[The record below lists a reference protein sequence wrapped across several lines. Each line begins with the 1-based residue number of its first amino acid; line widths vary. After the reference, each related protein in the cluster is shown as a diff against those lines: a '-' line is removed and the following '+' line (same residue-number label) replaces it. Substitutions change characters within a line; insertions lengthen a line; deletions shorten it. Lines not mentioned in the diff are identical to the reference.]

1 MIIRQAQE
9 HDAERYR
16 ELRLRALQEHP
27 EAFGSDYAETLTRPL
42 ERWRDMLRPIPGKA
56 SFVVERNNEL
66 GGITVIVAEDG
77 VKVAHTAHIY
87 SVYVRPEWRGQDLG
101 QMLMQA
107 CMAWAHQH
115 SIMQLKLS
123 VTATNI
129 PAIALYLK
137 CGFSVYGID
146 PKVIFTG
153 GRYYDELLMVNTK
166 L

>member
-87 SVYVRPEWRGQDLG
+87 
-101 QMLMQA
+101 
-107 CMAWAHQH
+107 
-115 SIMQLKLS
+115 LS
-123 VTATNI
+123 LI
-129 PAIALYLK
+129 HI
-137 CGFSVYGID
+137 
-146 PKVIFTG
+146 
-153 GRYYDELLMVNTK
+153 
-166 L
+166 